1 MAVRTGRCPGPVRFR
16 AAHRARGDGS
26 DRGGGLCRD
35 REPERAA
42 ADRFRLGR
50 SAARGRGRPPPRTR
64 HRARDPLAASQDA
77 QRPAQPPGRG
87 AAETVVIAAAAY
99 AATGNP
105 NALLLIGSAWAGALL
120 GDVAA
125 HHLGRGIGPVTR
137 WLRRRKLSGPLV
149 QRAERELRNRGGMLI
164 LSARFIP
171 GGRTATNVASGMIAY
186 PRGRFIGFAAI
197 AALLW
202 SIYTVG
208 IGMLGGLAFHDQ
220 PLLGVGLGIGIALA
234 VGG

>member
-1 MAVRTGRCPGPVRFR
+1 MDAVL
-16 AAHRARGDGS
+16 H
-26 DRGGGLCRD
+26 
-35 REPERAA
+35 
-42 ADRFRLGR
+42 
-50 SAARGRGRPPPRTR
+50 
-64 HRARDPLAASQDA
+64 LAESLLTSPWLFALVAVLALFDSVL
-77 QRPAQPPGRG
+77 PIVP
-87 AAETVVIAAAAY
+87 AETVVIAAAAY

-125 HHLGRGIGPVTR
+125 HHLGRGIEPVTR

-234 VGG
+234 VRSLRDRRRQRLNRRRSAATGVCPAPVRAG